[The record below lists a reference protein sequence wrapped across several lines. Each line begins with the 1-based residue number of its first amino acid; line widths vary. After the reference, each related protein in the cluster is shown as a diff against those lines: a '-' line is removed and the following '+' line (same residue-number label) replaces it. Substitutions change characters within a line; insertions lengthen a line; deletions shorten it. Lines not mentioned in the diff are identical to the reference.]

1 MFYVCRC
8 RILQNKYDEN
18 FYRRVSGQR
27 HIGEVHKKPIER
39 CFGIYAIND
48 LSRNNHLSSISSY
61 DLVHA

>member
-27 HIGEVHKKPIER
+27 HIGEVHKNPLR
-39 CFGIYAIND
+39 GV
-48 LSRNNHLSSISSY
+48 
-61 DLVHA
+61 LVFMPLMTCLETTICLL